1 MTKYVDA
8 ERLKEE
14 IKRQADS
21 YQDTY
26 TDSMRDNLLSF
37 IDSVKHKLDVNL
49 DADIEMEWDSFKKH
63 LAEYNGE
70 SEEVVWLN
78 YNSFKELAQL
88 FSNRD
93 VLPK

>member
-1 MTKYVDA
+1 MNKYINA

-26 TDSMRDNLLSF
+26 IDSMRDNLISF
-37 IDSVKHKLDVNL
+37 IDSLQHELDVDL

-70 SEEVVWLN
+70 FEEVIWLN
-78 YNSFKELAQL
+78 YNSFEDIAQL
-88 FSNRD
+88 FVS
-93 VLPK
+93 LGLLSK